1 MLNLLFVQKDQ
12 FRKYRMNVPK
22 MYRLPFELCSSH
34 NTNVNTS
41 DFFLISLQEHEK
53 PKSKAA
59 HLTTTPNNTDYV
71 EASVCG
77 LPAALR
83 VGPQ

>member
-1 MLNLLFVQKDQ
+1 
-12 FRKYRMNVPK
+12 MNVPK

-53 PKSKAA
+53 LNRKAA
-59 HLTTTPNNTDYV
+59 HVTTTPNNTDYM
-71 EASVCG
+71 EAFASG